1 MILLPE
7 GSEWEQANL
16 VTVHL
21 TQGFIVRGG
30 GKSSTDGGDKSALG
44 QEIPR
49 GYQLH
54 TPLHQTSS
62 MADKYL
68 FHTHKIS
75 SISLIRFTRVV
86 THS

>member
-1 MILLPE
+1 MG
-7 GSEWEQANL
+7 GSKPRYGSFNAG
-16 VTVHL
+16 VHSP
-21 TQGFIVRGG
+21 GG